1 MIERIIENN
10 ELVLMEAAVVE
21 RLRRNENISLHPTL
35 VNAPLIYNQQG
46 KNESEKIYR
55 EYIDIAQ
62 EYDVP
67 IFICTPT
74 WRANY
79 SRVVDSNICRDIN
92 IDAVSFLKSIRT
104 TYGDFSSKIKIG
116 GLIGCMN
123 DCYLPEQ
130 GLSITDSIE
139 FHSWQI
145 SQLVKG
151 GADFLIAETL
161 PNLEEAVGISKSMEK
176 SGLPYFI
183 SFVIDRKGNVL
194 DGNTLSHSVK
204 TIDQITQVNPLGYM
218 INCAYPTFLCAENQ
232 PPELMDRL
240 VGYMGNASSLDH
252 CELENSEKLHS
263 EPISDWGTNMLELNR
278 KYQLKVLGGCC
289 GTDSEYLKYIC
300 DN

>member
-1 MIERIIENN
+1 MIQRILENN
-10 ELVLMEAAVVE
+10 DLVLMEAAVVE
-21 RLRRNENISLHPTL
+21 RLRRNEGIELHPTL
-35 VNAPLIYNQQG
+35 VNAPLIYDHEG

-55 EYIDIAQ
+55 EYIDIAKHN
-62 EYDVP
+62 DKP

-79 SRVVDSNICRDIN
+79 SRVIESGINQNIN
-92 IDAVSFLKSIRT
+92 IDAVQFLKSIRDK
-104 TYGDFSSKIKIG
+104 YGDFSTKIKIG
-116 GLIGCMN
+116 GLIGCKN

-130 GLSITDSIE
+130 GLSVTESME

-161 PNLEEAVGISKSMEK
+161 PNLDEAVGISKSLEK

-183 SFVIDRKGNVL
+183 SFVIARNGNVL
-194 DGNTLSHSVK
+194 DGNSLSNSIS
-204 TIDQITQVNPLGYM
+204 TIDQNTKVNPTGYM

-232 PPELMDRL
+232 PSEVLDRL
-240 VGYMGNASSLDH
+240 IGYMGNASSLDH
-252 CELENSEKLHS
+252 CELEDSKELHS
-263 EPISDWGTNMLELNR
+263 EPISDWGSNMLILNR
-278 KYQLKVLGGCC
+278 KYQIKALGGCC
-289 GTDSEYLKYIC
+289 GTNSDYLNYLC